1 MSAHNTIPGL
11 HLLTHAPLA
20 TLVMALA
27 LGGCS
32 RDELAPDCSLPDC
45 TVPWGSEV
53 GIDCNSLP
61 SPLAVG
67 ADYTITLEANGGS
80 GQYGNW
86 QVTNLPPGLTLDANT
101 GVISGSPTD
110 PPFPGNQGIDY
121 SLEITVEDEA
131 EGTNFAATCPIT
143 VNPRLNSLP
152 VKLEPYR
159 CVDYQTAFQ
168 DMVALLEGGDT
179 TDITCDIGMS
189 GGNTCPIGDGDGR
202 LPPGISFD
210 ASTCTH
216 SGNITGDRRG
226 TWVWMIDIT
235 QSGYTTTVPF
245 CATNDVDTFH
255 DIRLTANGVV
265 DEDELQPGLYEYDPD
280 VDLGFGNGSYH
291 WDIESPDCVGTPAEC
306 NNFGFRFD
314 VTCSP
319 FDVAAPWGIT
329 LSPSA
334 GGSLGLSH
342 EMTASGPAPG
352 DAFRARPWVASFE
365 MAYCTSSD
373 GAFCSTADTAQFE
386 QNAQTKY
393 HFDVVAYPVDQ

>member
-329 LSPSA
+329 LSPSM

-342 EMTASGPAPG
+342 EMSASGPAPG